1 MPKKFVIRDPFL
13 EEYVY
18 HILYNVTRDQK
29 KNLGKSALKVLSTS
43 TRAMNFASWST
54 LDEKQKMLAELGYHY
69 TFLITPDKVNTVNEL
84 KVMMKKYEEG
94 RAAKGVEHAAKT
106 DIFITTDKETI
117 QLLGLSAATIHHD
130 NYLMSLDLMKTGHAL
145 KKWSKKVTNEDHEE
159 SKDAIDYADLLDRLF
174 YESII
179 VSHYTEGLIGLKER
193 DFLIIM
199 YLHRNRHLYLN
210 KDRIADNFRGIL
222 PLAGV
227 TSGIKQ
233 LLMNNY
239 IRKHVDYMHPK
250 YMITASGVQLVSQF
264 RNRVLAAINL

>member
-13 EEYVY
+13 EEYIY
-18 HILYNVTRDQK
+18 TLSYNVTSEQK
-29 KNLGKSALKVLSTS
+29 KNLGKSSLKILSTS
-43 TRAMNFASWST
+43 TRAKNFSTWSS
-54 LDEKQKMLAELGYHY
+54 LDEKQKFLAEIGMRYY
-69 TFLITPDKVNTVNEL
+69 TLIVPDEINTVNEL
-84 KVMMKKYEEG
+84 KVMMKKYEDG
-94 RAAKGVEHAAKT
+94 RANAGVEHAAKMK
-106 DIFITTDKETI
+106 IFITSDKETTH
-117 QLLGLSAATIHHD
+117 LLGLASATIHHD
-130 NYLMSLDLMKTGHAL
+130 NYLLSLDLMKTGHAL
-145 KKWSKKVTNEDHEE
+145 KKWSKRVTNKDHEE

-199 YLHRNRHLYLN
+199 YLHRNRHVYLS
-210 KDRIADNFRGIL
+210 KERINDNFRGIL
-222 PLAGV
+222 PLSGV

-239 IRKHVDYMHPK
+239 IRKHVDYMHPR
-250 YMITASGVQLVSQF
+250 YMITASGVQLISQF